1 MYNTFMKHFILN
13 ILFIS
18 SLFSANIDWL
28 HDYDKA
34 LSLAKAQN
42 KDVYLFIGAD
52 ECRWCDRFIK
62 MTLSKKEVI
71 KTLEKNYILLFMSR
85 DKHNI
90 PKKFERYGVPRHY
103 FLTSKGEIIHDDRG
117 SREPAGFY
125 DILDEVDLKKGD

>member
-1 MYNTFMKHFILN
+1 MKKIL
-13 ILFIS
+13 LLTLLIS

-28 HDYDKA
+28 HDYHKA

-42 KDVYLFIGAD
+42 KDVYLFVGAD
-52 ECRWCDRFIK
+52 ECRWCDRFID

-71 KTLEKNYILLFMSR
+71 KKLEEDYVLLYMSR
-85 DKHNI
+85 DKHDI

-103 FLTSKGEIIHDDRG
+103 FLTSKGEIIHSDKG

-125 DILDEVDLKKGD
+125 DILDEVDLKKD

>member
-1 MYNTFMKHFILN
+1 MKHFIL
-13 ILFIS
+13 ITLFVS

-34 LSLAKAQN
+34 LSLAQEQK
-42 KDVYLFIGAD
+42 KDVYLFVGAD
-52 ECRWCDRFIK
+52 ECRWCDMFIE

-71 KTLEKNYILLFMSR
+71 KTLEENYILLYMSR
-85 DKHNI
+85 DKHDI

-103 FLTSKGEIIHDDRG
+103 FLTSKGEIIHSDRG

-125 DILDEVDLKKGD
+125 DILDEVDLKKD

>member
-1 MYNTFMKHFILN
+1 MKLIILTL
-13 ILFIS
+13 IFIS

-34 LSLAKAQN
+34 LSLAKAQK
-42 KDVYLFIGAD
+42 KDVYLFVGAD
-52 ECRWCDRFIK
+52 ECRWCDRFIQ

-71 KTLEKNYILLFMSR
+71 KKLEVDYILLYMSR

-103 FLTSKGEIIHDDRG
+103 FLTSDGKIIHDDRG

-125 DILDEVDLKKGD
+125 DILDEVELKKDD

>member
-1 MYNTFMKHFILN
+1 MKHFIL
-13 ILFIS
+13 ITLFIS

-42 KDVYLFIGAD
+42 KDVYLFVGAD
-52 ECRWCDRFIK
+52 DCRWCDRFID

-71 KTLEKNYILLFMSR
+71 TKLEENFILLFMSR
-85 DKHNI
+85 DQHDI

-103 FLTSKGEIIHDDRG
+103 FLSPKGDIIHSDQG

-125 DILDEVDLKKGD
+125 DILDEVDLKKD

>member
-1 MYNTFMKHFILN
+1 MKLIILTL
-13 ILFIS
+13 IFTS

-34 LSLAKAQN
+34 LSIAKEQN
-42 KDVYLFIGAD
+42 KDVYLFVGAD
-52 ECRWCDRFIK
+52 ECRWCDRFIA

-71 KTLEKNYILLFMSR
+71 KVLEKDYVLLFMSR
-85 DKHNI
+85 DQHDI

-103 FLTSKGEIIHDDRG
+103 FLTSDGKIIHDDRG

-125 DILDEVDLKKGD
+125 DILDEVDLKKDSE